1 VKISTTS
8 AGMWVATLFA
18 AVFLAATAQAATLE
32 GGSFTI
38 RSGEQAKFPIAG
50 AGAPSDLHAQCT
62 LSDVAGSA
70 SLVFDG
76 EHYIA
81 MSDLAVGE
89 TVTLTRG
96 ETREYRLSGVVDAP
110 AGGAYIAFNFTG
122 AAAAMCFPGMAC
134 DGAQDG
140 AASVTVSCKPAAN

>member
-1 VKISTTS
+1 MVWFQLSI
-8 AGMWVATLFA
+8 
-18 AVFLAATAQAATLE
+18 
-32 GGSFTI
+32 
-38 RSGEQAKFPIAG
+38 
-50 AGAPSDLHAQCT
+50 
-62 LSDVAGSA
+62 LSDSRASSA

-81 MSDLAVGE
+81 MSDLAIGE

-96 ETREYRLSGVVDAP
+96 ETRQYRLSGVVDAP
-110 AGGAYIAFNFTG
+110 EGGAYIAFNFTG

-134 DGAQDG
+134 DGAEGG